1 MITAQQFTPPQLLEA
16 GHRAE
21 ADGHLELAA
30 RFYRHLTEH
39 YAFSP
44 EAAEA
49 HNGLGRIS
57 TSPHQVWPNNGHAN
71 GASHAISIAR
81 PQRRPIAPRD
91 HYPLGRALSALLTNA
106 GWLTITCGL
115 GTPAIHFGL
124 EYFTAVAVPLLT
136 LVQVLSIGA
145 TLAGIGLLVLCF
157 GLIAGALFDQANAIR
172 DLVALERTKVLAD

>member
-1 MITAQQFTPPQLLEA
+1 MMTAQQFTPPQLLEA

-21 ADGHLELAA
+21 VDGRLDQAA
-30 RFYRHLTEH
+30 QFYRHLTEH
-39 YAFSP
+39 YAFTP

-57 TSPHQVWPNNGHAN
+57 TSPHHVWQQNGHAN
-71 GASHAISIAR
+71 GVSHAFAIAR
-81 PQRRPIAPRD
+81 PQRRRASAPRD
-91 HYPLGRALSALLTNA
+91 HYPLGRALSALLTSA

-115 GTPAIHFGL
+115 GTPAIHFAR
-124 EYFTAVAVPLLT
+124 EYFTAIAVPFLS

-172 DLVALERTKVLAD
+172 DLVALERAKAAD